1 MRELEKGV
9 KKMLGYSDFSS
20 SNHGL
25 WTLKIKVTQPSYL
38 LYKYIHVPMKSC
50 KTENPTVLRP
60 ELGPVQDIRNFP
72 VTLRGSTEAKKEII
86 AEETMEAIIK

>member
-1 MRELEKGV
+1 
-9 KKMLGYSDFSS
+9 
-20 SNHGL
+20 
-25 WTLKIKVTQPSYL
+25 
-38 LYKYIHVPMKSC
+38 MKSC